1 MPSEGL
7 FRGRCESGGLRGSL
21 FEEFINETNEY
32 YRDNGI
38 ALVHKIPTPITPIDI
53 DKETKHITL
62 AYFDQVS
69 TVDYVGVAQGV
80 PLCFDC
86 KECAED
92 TFPLHNVHEHQ
103 VRYMADF
110 EKQGGIAFL
119 LIYYTKREMIY
130 YMNYPELAFFYERQQ
145 NGGRKSIAFSEL
157 DPRNFHK
164 HGDELYINY
173 LEFINDDLERR
184 EQEGQIES

>member
-1 MPSEGL
+1 MPS
-7 FRGRCESGGLRGSL
+7 FKSRGLRGSL

-92 TFPLHNVHEHQ
+92 TFPLHNVHDHQ
-103 VRYMADF
+103 VKYMQDF

-119 LIYYTKREMIY
+119 LIYYTKREIIY

-164 HGDELYINY
+164 HGDNLYINY
-173 LEFINDDLERR
+173 LEFVNDDLERR
-184 EQEGQIES
+184 EQEGQIKS